1 MSFDEIRYE
10 ILKESQKITDE
21 VVQNVED
28 YEIISNFSDK
38 NISKLRDIDNDN
50 IEDLVSI
57 YIKKFFPELS
67 FKDIIKEVSLY
78 DEILCDLDFKR
89 IDNIIKCLEKIIDS
103 DKYTELLDIVGENNP
118 VIRVRKINKICEN
131 YSSEE
136 AKKQVKELIKP
147 INILGMLGINTK
159 KLIEITKENKD
170 VMLSLFNYISLFKVY
185 RELELENKFDKCSEK
200 EKDKI
205 ISEEIRKDKLLF
217 KYNALSEVNS
227 YCADYIKQDEK
238 DRKKVHKQII
248 IYDNV
253 ISILN
258 KRMDKDEIIN
268 IDIFKKIPNE
278 EIRMHVLKLV
288 LEHNMKYQNKVLEE
302 YNNIKNNSIL
312 SYKSMLHNYGIEP
325 NEYYA
330 ELIKKN
336 SLEDVESIIKLL
348 NKVQITDNSLIVSIL
363 ETSNIEIVKFITDLA
378 KKEILD
384 VRQLDNKINIFNQ
397 NSDDF
402 KNLQVNL
409 RNIISRKI
417 NPSNFYNS
425 SKILVIEPEILSTTL
440 RKLDEYNLLTN
451 ITNKDNLYFL
461 NNKNIEKKIDMIIEL
476 GYEKYLEKDLN
487 LLNYSDER
495 LLRLKL
501 LKELNYEIEDKDV
514 FYKML
519 DCKTFIVPDNK
530 INRYLADDSKKVIL
544 RPEEDSEIDD
554 DLFIESYL
562 KKIDLNKNKRVYDLS
577 GIKLSKNRVKRNLK
591 ELESKNIKGE
601 DKLLYAFVK
610 DSILTGDEIEKIN
623 GKLIEKLTR

>member
-1 MSFDEIRYE
+1 
-10 ILKESQKITDE
+10 
-21 VVQNVED
+21 
-28 YEIISNFSDK
+28 
-38 NISKLRDIDNDN
+38 
-50 IEDLVSI
+50 
-57 YIKKFFPELS
+57 
-67 FKDIIKEVSLY
+67 
-78 DEILCDLDFKR
+78 
-89 IDNIIKCLEKIIDS
+89 
-103 DKYTELLDIVGENNP
+103 
-118 VIRVRKINKICEN
+118 
-131 YSSEE
+131 
-136 AKKQVKELIKP
+136 
-147 INILGMLGINTK
+147 MLGINTK

-238 DRKKVHKQII
+238 DRKKVHKQIM

>member
-1 MSFDEIRYE
+1 
-10 ILKESQKITDE
+10 
-21 VVQNVED
+21 
-28 YEIISNFSDK
+28 
-38 NISKLRDIDNDN
+38 
-50 IEDLVSI
+50 
-57 YIKKFFPELS
+57 
-67 FKDIIKEVSLY
+67 
-78 DEILCDLDFKR
+78 
-89 IDNIIKCLEKIIDS
+89 
-103 DKYTELLDIVGENNP
+103 
-118 VIRVRKINKICEN
+118 
-131 YSSEE
+131 
-136 AKKQVKELIKP
+136 
-147 INILGMLGINTK
+147 
-159 KLIEITKENKD
+159 
-170 VMLSLFNYISLFKVY
+170 
-185 RELELENKFDKCSEK
+185 
-200 EKDKI
+200 
-205 ISEEIRKDKLLF
+205 
-217 KYNALSEVNS
+217 
-227 YCADYIKQDEK
+227 
-238 DRKKVHKQII
+238 
-248 IYDNV
+248 
-253 ISILN
+253 
-258 KRMDKDEIIN
+258 
-268 IDIFKKIPNE
+268 
-278 EIRMHVLKLV
+278 
-288 LEHNMKYQNKVLEE
+288 
-302 YNNIKNNSIL
+302 
-312 SYKSMLHNYGIEP
+312 MLHNYGIEP